1 MFMFEHSSFK
11 HKIFDNSLNYC
22 KEVKL
27 GDIVDIT
34 SSHKYLYDTE
44 KRNDK
49 QVNNIFRNLE
59 FKKYD

>member
-1 MFMFEHSSFK
+1 MFIFEYSSFK
-11 HKIFDNSLNYC
+11 HEIFNNSLNYC

-49 QVNNIFRNLE
+49 
-59 FKKYD
+59 